1 MIQLVAERSKTSQ
14 FKNSN
19 GIEFLDSISGY
30 DLFVDHCLL
39 NFFSLKLFTPDWNNI
54 CIVTMPGFLPN
65 NLRSALRKGN
75 DRSNNPLKNSTTK
88 ARPESKESGRFVY
101 EQT

>member
-30 DLFVDHCLL
+30 DLYVDHCLL
-39 NFFSLKLFTPDWNNI
+39 NFFLLKILH
-54 CIVTMPGFLPN
+54 
-65 NLRSALRKGN
+65 
-75 DRSNNPLKNSTTK
+75 
-88 ARPESKESGRFVY
+88 ARLEQYLHRHIARFSPQLIFDQRY
-101 EQT
+101 EKLTIDPTIR